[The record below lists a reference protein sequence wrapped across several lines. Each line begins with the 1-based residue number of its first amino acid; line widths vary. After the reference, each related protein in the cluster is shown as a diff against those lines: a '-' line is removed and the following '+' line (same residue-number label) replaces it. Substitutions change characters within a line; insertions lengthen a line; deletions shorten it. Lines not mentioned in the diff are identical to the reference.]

1 MFARVTSMQIQPG
14 QIDAM
19 RAAMPEASQQLKQVP
34 GLLECKTCWNSDGTG
49 YVFAI
54 YQSQAHAEA
63 SADTIRGIWGG
74 LMHKLSAA
82 PTTALANEVIDLL
95 A

>member
-1 MFARVTSMQIQPG
+1 
-14 QIDAM
+14 
-19 RAAMPEASQQLKQVP
+19 VP

-63 SADTIRGIWGG
+63 SADTIRSIWGG
-74 LMHKLSAA
+74 LMNKLAAA
-82 PTTALANEVIDLL
+82 PTTTLGSEVIDLL